1 MQGRQSVG
9 LERHPSPAGRHVPS
23 AGRATRDGRF
33 GGSIAAPVGGDA
45 FDGEFIGCVY
55 PVRYRASGIAELCR
69 AESRREEHGE
79 GAERR
84 PEKQRRDAGE
94 QKGPC
99 EKPQGQCETVGGEN
113 PGRKRHDG
121 FQHRHTVEFGKQE
134 FGFHTC
140 KYNKRGLFCV
150 LFRQKVFMRTPDR
163 AGLSAAIG
171 EIAPN
176 PAPRRPYR
184 PPCRFPPAKWPPPCG
199 ASLVRSRVSTG
210 RSSAMPTASA
220 TARM

>member
-1 MQGRQSVG
+1 MP
-9 LERHPSPAGRHVPS
+9 L
-23 AGRATRDGRF
+23 
-33 GGSIAAPVGGDA
+33 
-45 FDGEFIGCVY
+45 DGEFIGRVY

-69 AESRREEHGE
+69 AESRREDMARVQSG
-79 GAERR
+79 R

-99 EKPQGQCETVGGEN
+99 EKPQGQCEAVGGEN

-176 PAPRRPYR
+176 PAPRRPYQAAVPFSTR
-184 PPCRFPPAKWPPPCG
+184 EMAAAMR
-199 ASLVRSRVSTG
+199 SIVVRSRVSTG